1 MKRKHDSSLT
11 RVAPAF
17 QVVGNSADNINAFF
31 GLFNARKSVPLL
43 EHGDCY
49 QVLYGKH
56 EKVLSPSPHRLR
68 WLVEHPDELT
78 IPGKP
83 TCKKETF
90 DLRKAFL
97 EGKPN
102 KDVQQALQSGKFP
115 RWLRFEGPTHP
126 DIFIE
131 TEKYIAVGEGK
142 RTERQ
147 LTTSTTWCK
156 ERDQLIRHI
165 DAILDKRN
173 GKPVFSFLIVENPD
187 LYDDDLCRFRSPDFF
202 NHNLRHRSNEDVR
215 LAFESYL
222 GVLTWSCLKRKF
234 PGIAYRDELT

>member
-1 MKRKHDSSLT
+1 MTRKHDSSLT

-156 ERDQLIRHI
+156 ERNQLIRHI

-173 GKPVFSFLIVENPD
+173 GKPVFSFLIVEDSNR
-187 LYDDDLCRFRSPDFF
+187 YDDLHQFQALRFYKKSLP
-202 NHNLRHRSNEDVR
+202 HRSKEEVR

-222 GVLTWSCLKRKF
+222 GVITWSRLKERF
-234 PGIAYRDELT
+234 PSIRYCDELT